1 MKIQSRRIQRVRRTP
16 EQIRIILEEYELGSK
31 GAHAFAAEQGIAVS
45 TLWAWRRRYGRGS
58 TKVGRPRF
66 LEVSKESLSAL
77 GGATAQ
83 IRFPDGLTVQLSS
96 GFAVEPVAQLVQRLR
111 HA

>member
-1 MKIQSRRIQRVRRTP
+1 MKAPSRRIQRLRRTP
-16 EQIRIILEEYELGSK
+16 EQIRIILEEYEQGSK
-31 GAHAFAAEQGIAVS
+31 GAHEFAAEQNIAVS
-45 TLWAWRRRYGRGS
+45 TLWAWRRRYGVGS
-58 TKVGRPRF
+58 TKAARPRF
-66 LEVSKESLSAL
+66 VEVSKESIAAL

-111 HA
+111 QA